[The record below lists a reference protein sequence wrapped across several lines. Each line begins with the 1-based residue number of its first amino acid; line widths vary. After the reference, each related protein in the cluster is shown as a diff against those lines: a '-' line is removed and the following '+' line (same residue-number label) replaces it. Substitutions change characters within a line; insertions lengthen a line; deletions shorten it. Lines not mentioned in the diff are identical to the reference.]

1 MAGLPTLSLEAQ
13 IHALRAIIDER
24 DERYK
29 IQFLTLRDAA
39 ELNNKAVSIAMD
51 AADKAV
57 LKAESAVEKRFES
70 VNEFRAQMG
79 DMQATFARTDL
90 VNSRFTTM
98 EKKIDEISE
107 FRAGALARR
116 TGFSDI
122 WGWVVAA
129 VGIGVAVLTFL
140 LK

>member
-1 MAGLPTLSLEAQ
+1 MASPVSLEAQ

-29 IQFLTLRDAA
+29 VQFLTLRDAA
-39 ELNNKAVSIAMD
+39 ELNNKAVGIAMD

-57 LKAESAVEKRFES
+57 QKAEMAVEKRFES

-90 VNSRFTTM
+90 VNSRFASM

-107 FRAGALARR
+107 FKSGTLARR

-122 WGWVVAA
+122 WGWVFGAGGLIVAA
-129 VGIGVAVLTFL
+129 LILL